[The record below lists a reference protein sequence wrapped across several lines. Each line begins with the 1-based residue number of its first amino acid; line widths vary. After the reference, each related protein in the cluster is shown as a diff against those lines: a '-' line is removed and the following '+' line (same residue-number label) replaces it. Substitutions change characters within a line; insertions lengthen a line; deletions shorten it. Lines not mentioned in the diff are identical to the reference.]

1 MIACLWRRC
10 RARTNCVGTGFFVL
24 QERRARRARGIDQ
37 AAHFVTNKL
46 SSALAAYAGKCILIT
61 GAGGY
66 IGAALTAALAAS
78 APRFFVLL
86 DNSEQNLHE
95 LDMALRER
103 GDAVYAAILGD
114 VCDAGLLE
122 ESLRRYRP
130 EIIFHAAAC
139 KHVPLTERNP
149 LAAMRTNAIGT
160 WRLARGGIEK
170 VLLISTDKAVKPANV
185 MGATKRVA
193 ELVLERLRGGAMQLQ
208 AARLGNVLGSPGSV
222 APLFA
227 RQIAR
232 GGPVTVTHA
241 DAERYFFTLDETVEI
256 ILRAARLGPGTFIP
270 KLPPAMKITGL
281 AERMIRAS
289 RNEKSGEIAVNFTE
303 MRPGDKLREEFLNDG
318 ESAEETEDERLLRVR
333 GLKMDEEKFAAAMW
347 LLEEFVEQRNLRAAM
362 EILCELEPGYRPGE
376 ALLQM
381 VRDNSETKA

>member
-1 MIACLWRRC
+1 
-10 RARTNCVGTGFFVL
+10 
-24 QERRARRARGIDQ
+24 
-37 AAHFVTNKL
+37 
-46 SSALAAYAGKCILIT
+46 
-61 GAGGY
+61 
-66 IGAALTAALAAS
+66 
-78 APRFFVLL
+78 
-86 DNSEQNLHE
+86 
-95 LDMALRER
+95 
-103 GDAVYAAILGD
+103 
-114 VCDAGLLE
+114 
-122 ESLRRYRP
+122 
-130 EIIFHAAAC
+130 
-139 KHVPLTERNP
+139 
-149 LAAMRTNAIGT
+149 
-160 WRLARGGIEK
+160 
-170 VLLISTDKAVKPANV
+170 